1 MYINRSTVTIN
12 IIFKILDITSLRHI
26 CIYFFFLFFFYKFG
40 FRISA
45 LHPNLYFSH
54 YVSAQKWI
62 KCNKVVQIDQ
72 IGAKW
77 TE

>member
-1 MYINRSTVTIN
+1 ML
-12 IIFKILDITSLRHI
+12 KILDITNLRP
-26 CIYFFFLFFFYKFG
+26 IYIYIYYKFE

-45 LHPNLYFSH
+45 LKLNLYFSH

-62 KCNKVVQIDQ
+62 ECNKVVQIDQ

-77 TE
+77 TGQDQSGRNKT